1 MNTGRRVIDAFR
13 TSANCSAHRIRNAL
27 DTLDQAIR
35 MEPWNQRLYETLI
48 EVHLDLGQRHAA
60 ERRFRELSGMLAA
73 LGTQPS
79 AALTGLVDSRVP

>member
-1 MNTGRRVIDAFR
+1 MIDAYQDLGELLR
-13 TSANCSAHRIRNAL
+13 ESDPERAL

-48 EVHLDLGQRHAA
+48 EVHLDLGQRHVAA
-60 ERRFRELSGMLAA
+60 RRFRELSGMLAA

-79 AALTGLVDSRVP
+79 AALTGLINFHVA